1 MPFTE
6 VVGYNKIEEILTFSK
21 NFPKDKIRIIRIN

>member
-6 VVGYNKIEEILTFSK
+6 VVRYNKIEEIFTFSK
-21 NFPKDKIRIIRIN
+21 NFPKDIIRLIRIN